1 MYDEYED
8 DDQTTGPKAL
18 RDALAKANKRAEEA
32 EKAAQDIAEKFAA
45 LEKAQKSQSLTQL
58 LTAKGVNPKL
68 AKWLDKD
75 GVEPSEEAVDAWIE
89 ENGEFFNI
97 KPSAPADNGAD
108 SASELGVAPE
118 NSGDPY
124 QGLPPEVQAALSAMQ
139 NSQNLEAS
147 ATSTP
152 SAADPKAE
160 GAALAVIEAIGKNAT
175 SLDDVLSS
183 LQKLGAP
190 IQSGV

>member
-97 KPSAPADNGAD
+97 KPSTAENTANE
-108 SASELGVAPE
+108 ASEPGVAPE
-118 NSGDPY
+118 NGSDPY